1 VNKFL
6 IRSIYFYYKSLK
18 YYRMN
23 LKYHFL
29 MWISLFFIIF
39 YTIIIF
45 LLILSGSTGKRQQN
59 QEISEDEEF
68 VEDDRFNI
76 LFAIADDMS
85 WLHTS
90 FSGCEAIQTPYIDY
104 LARNGVWFNHA
115 YCSAPS
121 CSASRA
127 SVLTG
132 RNGFELRE
140 GACLWSIIPS
150 EFKTYTEYLEESG
163 YFTGYTGKGWGPGD
177 WEDSGR
183 KKNPAGKG
191 YQEVRTIP
199 YEQLGD
205 SNPMS
210 NVDYAANFAE
220 FLRDRPVGKPFCFWY
235 GAFEPHRDYLKDIGL
250 MMGKQPDDI
259 DVPDFLPDVPEV
271 RHDILDYLVEIEWF
285 DHHLGKMIGILREE
299 GELDNTLIVVTSDNG
314 MPFPRAK
321 SNLYEY
327 GTHMPLVIFCKKL
340 IPGGREIDDLVSLTD
355 LAPTFLE
362 VADLPVPE
370 EMSGKSLLDILNSN
384 ISGQADPSRN
394 RIFTFRER
402 HAWVQPD
409 GQIYPMRAMRKNQF
423 LIIWNPK
430 PDMYPAGH
438 PDPQY
443 NFNYYPYG
451 DVDNSPTKDFL
462 LSLQKKEAMRWY
474 YDLAWAKRPEF
485 ELYNLADDS
494 FQVKNLAG
502 MEEYDELLFQLQ
514 QELKNYLD
522 ERGDLR
528 MKGQEAVYFKAPY
541 YANKGFDSGGLSPG
555 EWEKLTEEEKKMAI
569 EKGKK
574 RLEENMEKLESLGW
588 ELN

>member
-1 VNKFL
+1 M
-6 IRSIYFYYKSLK
+6 RSIIFF
-18 YYRMN
+18 N
-23 LKYHFL
+23 LFICL
-29 MWISLFFIIF
+29 LTLFGC
-39 YTIIIF
+39 
-45 LLILSGSTGKRQQN
+45 SGKKQQN
-59 QEISEDEEF
+59 QEISEDEGL
-68 VEDDRFNI
+68 VEDNRPNI

-85 WLHTS
+85 WLHAG
-90 FSGCEAIQTPYIDY
+90 FAGCEAIQTPNIDY

-127 SVLTG
+127 SILTG

-163 YFTGYTGKGWGPGD
+163 YTTGYTGKGWGPGD
-177 WEDSGR
+177 WEESDR
-183 KKNPAGKG
+183 KKNPAGEE
-191 YQEVRTIP
+191 YQGIRTIP
-199 YEQLGD
+199 YEQFGD

-220 FLRDRPVGKPFCFWY
+220 FLRKKPVGQPFCFWY

-250 MMGKQPDDI
+250 MMGKRPEDA
-259 DVPDFLPDVPEV
+259 DVPAFLPDVPEI
-271 RHDILDYLVEIEWF
+271 RNDILDYLVEIEWF
-285 DHHLGKMIGILREE
+285 DDHLGRMINLLREE
-299 GELDNTLIVVTSDNG
+299 NELDNTLIVVTSDNG

-321 SNLYEY
+321 SNLYDY
-327 GTHMPLVIFCKKL
+327 GTHMPLVIYCKNL

-362 VADLPVPE
+362 IAELPVPE

-384 ISGQADPSRN
+384 VSGQVDPSRN

-402 HAWVQPD
+402 HAWVQPS
-409 GQIYPMRAMRKNQF
+409 GQIYPIRAMRKDQF
-423 LIIWNPK
+423 LIIWNPN

-451 DVDNSPTKDFL
+451 DVDNSPSKDFI
-462 LSLQKKEAMRWY
+462 LSLQDNEAMRWY
-474 YDLAWAKRPEF
+474 YDLAWGKRPEF
-485 ELYNLADDS
+485 ELYNLDDDP
-494 FQVKNLAG
+494 FQIHNMAL
-502 MEEYDELLFQLQ
+502 MEEYNEILIRLQ
-514 QELKNYLD
+514 KELKDYLI

-528 MKGQEAVYFKAPY
+528 MTGKEDVYFKAPY
-541 YANKGFDSGGLSPG
+541 YAHKGFASGGLFLK
-555 EWEKLTEEEKKMAI
+555 EWEKLSEDEKELAI
-569 EKGKK
+569 ERENKK
-574 RLEENMEKLESLGW
+574 LEKNLESLKLLGW
-588 ELN
+588 DLN